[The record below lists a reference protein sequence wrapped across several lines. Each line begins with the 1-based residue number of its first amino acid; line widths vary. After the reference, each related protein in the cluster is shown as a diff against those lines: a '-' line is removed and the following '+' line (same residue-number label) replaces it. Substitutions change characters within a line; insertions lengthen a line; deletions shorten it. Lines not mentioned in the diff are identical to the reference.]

1 MPVAM
6 EPIVKGTVDTPTV
19 LAAPRMW
26 ATAVGMHT
34 AFRSGRFYARA
45 RGIAKEWAEVIRLQ
59 SINNLPT
66 AAHEIAHII
75 SKRLF
80 GGMKSRELRAAIGQ
94 PAVVNELVA
103 PARRSTAAPSPMP
116 ATRRK
121 AFSELVRLWLRPTM
135 PPRPPR
141 RP

>member
-1 MPVAM
+1 M
-6 EPIVKGTVDTPTV
+6 
-19 LAAPRMW
+19 
-26 ATAVGMHT
+26 
-34 AFRSGRFYARA
+34 
-45 RGIAKEWAEVIRLQ
+45 IRLQ

-103 PARRSTAAPSPMP
+103 RQGALRQHQALCRLA
-116 ATRRK
+116 RRK
-121 AFSELVRLWLRPTM
+121 AFPNWCACGSRPTM
-135 PPRPPR
+135 PPGRPGGR
-141 RP
+141 EMV